1 MSKLTRRRLGDWA
14 VALVAAAVAVVVTW
28 AAVQTGRNAERIN
41 QQDEQISVLAQA
53 LGDEQSAAEARG
65 EEPVAPDPDDLIDDP
80 EDYTGPQGPSGPPG
94 PGPTAAQIAAEVA
107 SYFEAHP
114 LLGQPTAAE
123 LAAAVASYL
132 ADHPAEVPDDRL
144 YEAMADYLAD
154 NPPPAGQDGA
164 DGEDGTDGAQGDPGP
179 PPTRAEIQEAVEAYM
194 AEHPLPMCPEG
205 TAPEAHTVVTDS
217 GPIDAVICVE
227 TESTE

>member
-14 VALVAAAVAVVVTW
+14 VALVAAAVAIVVTW
-28 AAVQTGRNAERIN
+28 GAVQTGRNAERIN
-41 QQDEQISVLAQA
+41 QQDEQIGALSQA
-53 LGDEQSAAEARG
+53 LTDEQSNAEAEG
-65 EEPVAPDPDDLIDDP
+65 ITPVAPPPDDLIEDP
-80 EDYTGPQGPSGPPG
+80 GEYTGPQGPSGPPG
-94 PGPTAAQIAAEVA
+94 PGPTEAEIAAEVA
-107 SYFEAHP
+107 GYFESHP

-144 YEAMADYLAD
+144 YEAMAAYFEA

-164 DGEDGTDGAQGDPGP
+164 DGEDGADGVQGDPGP

-205 TAPEAHTVVTDS
+205 FAPEAHTVVTDS

-227 TESTE
+227 TQSTE